1 LIPPFSYNATIA
13 RISCQKHLLLKNNP
27 ASIVTVDAGLF
38 LLIYHIDKALPLTY
52 TMSYYGGKF
61 MSRNY
66 HMVAMDT
73 KNLTIMPEVAL
84 SKSNRVFS
92 WLEYLSSEEQ
102 ANFYTDFFAAIEQAL
117 DTKDWTILE
126 QTIESWQATAE
137 VFASAE
143 LTATLTVSANEDD
156 WEEWD
161 NVESELFSTS
171 A

>member
-1 LIPPFSYNATIA
+1 
-13 RISCQKHLLLKNNP
+13 
-27 ASIVTVDAGLF
+27 
-38 LLIYHIDKALPLTY
+38 
-52 TMSYYGGKF
+52 
-61 MSRNY
+61 
-66 HMVAMDT
+66 MVAMDT